1 MGKGFPVF
9 DKLKST
15 LGKDQTRHAL
25 GSGVKAIIIIALV
38 VVLITLFQGMDGAFA
53 TIGFPVLFV
62 LAAFAFL
69 IISGKRNQKDDEN
82 PDPIHRKD
90 ARRDK
95 MSKTPSKVS
104 DDHDDVKRR
113 VVRVEDDAD
122 DEPVRPRREA
132 QSEKDDDI
140 EQRLQEFRRRMYG
153 DD

>member
-15 LGKDQTRHAL
+15 LSNDKTRHAF
-25 GSGVKAIIIIALV
+25 GSGAKAIVIIALV
-38 VVLITLFQGMDGAFA
+38 VLLITLLQGMDGAFA

-62 LAAFAFL
+62 LVAFAFL
-69 IISGKRNQKDDEN
+69 IISGKRNHKDDEN

-95 MSKTPSKVS
+95 MNKTPSKVT
-104 DDHDDVKRR
+104 DDHDDVERR
-113 VVRVEDDAD
+113 SVRVKDDAD
-122 DEPVRPRREA
+122 NEPVRPRHDTTPD
-132 QSEKDDDI
+132 KDDDI